1 MSMKEIVT
9 GKVPTVQVGD
19 IICGLGVPGFN
30 RTTPPAGF
38 VGGPQDGWIPAPT
51 VLEVEQTHQATPTP
65 SGGYATWW
73 LVTESLEGQYVN
85 ELGPFGVD
93 CELHVVKA

>member
-1 MSMKEIVT
+1 MGMKEIIT

-19 IICGLGVPGFN
+19 ILCG
-30 RTTPPAGF
+30 TTWNKNDVTGTDWF
-38 VGGPQDGWIPAPT
+38 PT
-51 VLEVEQTHQATPTP
+51 SLKVTSVTQTHLETPTQN
-65 SGGYATWW
+65 ATWW
-73 LVTESLEGQYVN
+73 LVTERQEGQYVN